1 MMRTNSQKRKKEM
14 ANLSWQNPKTEAL
27 LMKTSLVPLK
37 SSKKKSGND
46 QNRKKNQNKSR
57 KRWIFGYVTRTDE
70 IEEQKKSIKERFF

>member
-27 LMKTSLVPLK
+27 LMKTSLLPLK

-57 KRWIFGYVTRTDE
+57 KRWISGYVTRTDE